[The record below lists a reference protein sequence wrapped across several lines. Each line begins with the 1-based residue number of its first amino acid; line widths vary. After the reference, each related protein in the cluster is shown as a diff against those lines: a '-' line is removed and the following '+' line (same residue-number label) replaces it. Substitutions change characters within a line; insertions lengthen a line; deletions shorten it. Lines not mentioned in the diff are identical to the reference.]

1 MSVSPPIDRRKFEQ
15 LLEEFYQRV
24 PFYTPEWRP
33 GSELALDSA
42 LVKIFNLMLTDTIER
57 LNQSPPKHFIDF
69 LNMLGVK
76 LLPALPARVP
86 VTFYLSTGATAPVII
101 PAKMQVAANSPTG
114 GEPIPFETE
123 KLILATPAK
132 LVDAYSVNPKLDQVF
147 RAPTGFLGE
156 TTIAPFT
163 AQLSFV
169 AQPGDTKLFL
179 DTKAD
184 LQPGDLLKI
193 GGGDEADYVEVRKP
207 TENKVELNQVLKYRH
222 SSGQL
227 VNKVRIFELFEGLDQ
242 QAHILYLGHKNL
254 FQIKD
259 QVSIQLVF
267 SSWKQEA
274 SVEHIGWE
282 YYGKEK
288 DSETQNWYAFD
299 EVKSVTNTNKIILT
313 LTKKN
318 ANELK
323 ELEIY
328 GVKSNWIRGVV
339 EPNQI
344 KTCKNITIGTV
355 SAIVEPFP
363 TGTKSGV
370 IPELAFHNDVP
381 LDPKQ
386 AFYPFGQKP
395 RLFDTFYF
403 ASQEA
408 FSKQGFQIKLNIT
421 VISSLPTSQI
431 PVERVQGIGQTFK
444 RRLAGSQITM
454 VEDLLTRTPAEL
466 ARILETTPIRAENI
480 LDAARREFYDRAA
493 PSTLDTMGSENPP
506 VLSWEYWNGKG
517 WVKLPL
523 EPSSANENFLAP
535 SQRSIHFI
543 CPIDMDQITVSG
555 QQNYWVR
562 VRLIS
567 GDYGREEFSV
577 DPNQEGK
584 IITTSNF
591 YPPQISGFKIN
602 YHPPDGQSQG
612 FPLETCLTLNHL
624 TFQDRTEESQSTGK
638 PFQPFQ
644 ALDDAHQTLYLGFDA
659 PPLKGPI
666 SLFASLEI
674 QDYTERNRP
683 RVQWEYFRQRDGHGA
698 WSRLDVVDGTNNLT
712 RSGTIEFVGLPD
724 FALITYFGKAL
735 YWIRAIDVQ
744 DRFKPL
750 ERAIAQ
756 QLEVRRSP
764 QTKFSE
770 MDGSFTGLEPCA
782 QPLQLIRSPFLSAQL
797 RDIAPSPK
805 FKGLFLNTTWAS
817 QAESFNEQILGSS
830 DGTKN
835 QTFSFFKFP
844 VIAEEIWV
852 NELSALSTG
861 EREALLTQSDR
872 AISEIKDDS
881 GNTTA
886 FWVRWDP
893 VEDLLDSTATDR
905 HYTIDRTFGLFQFGD
920 GIEGAVP
927 PIGVDNIRATYQ
939 AGGGSRGN
947 VEAGSI
953 TVLKSSIGFVE
964 RVTNWEAAGGGSDT
978 ELIDQALARGSQML
992 KHRHRA
998 VAAEDF
1004 ERLAHLAS
1012 RSIARV
1018 KCLPN
1023 FNDQGQAKT
1032 GWVTVIIVPQSTDPQ
1047 PKPDPLLK
1055 QQVEI
1060 YLRDRTANVVTA
1072 PRHLVVISPVYVE
1085 VSITTT
1091 LIATA
1096 LETVPLVEKAAIEQ
1110 LNTFLHPLLGSDT
1123 GMGWNFGQLPCLSDF
1138 YGLLEAIAGLDH
1150 VQALTMTLNVP
1161 QNPPILVTT
1170 DQPLEVALPAYILVS
1185 SGRHQVTVQGLTFS

>member
-33 GSELALDSA
+33 GSELELDSA
-42 LVKIFNLMLTDTIER
+42 LVKIFNLMLIDTIDR
-57 LNQSPPKHFIDF
+57 LNQSPPKHFIAF

-76 LLPALPARVP
+76 LLPALQARVP
-86 VTFYLSTGATAPVII
+86 VTFYLSTGATTPVIL

-123 KLILATPAK
+123 KLILATSAK

-156 TTIAPFT
+156 TAIAPFT

-169 AQPGDTKLFL
+169 AQPGDAKLFL

-193 GGGDEADYVEVRKP
+193 GEGEEADYVEVGKP
-207 TENKVELNQVLKYRH
+207 AENKVELNQVLKYRH

-259 QVSIQLVF
+259 QVTIELVF
-267 SSWKQEA
+267 SGWDSA
-274 SVEHIGWE
+274 LIGDIRWE
-282 YYGKEK
+282 YYGKQK
-288 DSETQNWYAFD
+288 DSEEQQWFTFD
-299 EVKSVTNTNKIILT
+299 EQLRDGTKNILI
-313 LTKKN
+313 LNKKN
-318 ANELK
+318 LDELK
-323 ELEIY
+323 ELEIHAFKGY
-328 GVKSNWIRGVV
+328 WIRGVV
-339 EPNQI
+339 NPNQI
-344 KTCKNITIGTV
+344 KTCKGIEIDTL
-355 SAIVEPFP
+355 SAIVKPFTADSTTNP
-363 TGTKSGV
+363 GI
-370 IPELAFHNDVP
+370 IPELAFHNDIP

-386 AFYPFGQKP
+386 TFYPFGQKP
-395 RLFDTFYF
+395 SLFDTFYF

-408 FSKQGFQIKLNIT
+408 FSKQGSQIELNIT
-421 VISSLPTSQI
+421 VVGSVPTSQI
-431 PVERVQGIGQTFK
+431 PVERVQGIGQTF
-444 RRLAGSQITM
+444 RERLTSSQIVT
-454 VEDLLTRTPAEL
+454 VEDLLARMPTEL
-466 ARILETTPIRAENI
+466 AGILGTTTNRAENI

-493 PSTLDTMGSENPP
+493 PSNLDAIGSQNPP

-555 QQNYWVR
+555 QQNYWIR

-659 PPLKGPI
+659 APLKGPI

-674 QDYTERNRP
+674 QDYTERNHP
-683 RVQWEYFRQRDGHGA
+683 RVQWEYFRQRDGQGE

-712 RSGTIEFVGLPD
+712 RSGTIVFVGLPD
-724 FALITYFGKAL
+724 FASITYFGKTL

-750 ERAIAQ
+750 ERAISQ
-756 QLEVRRSP
+756 QLESQRSP

-770 MDGSFTGLEPCA
+770 MDGNFAGLQPCA

-797 RDIAPSPK
+797 QDVAPSPQ
-805 FKGLFLNTTWAS
+805 FKSLFLNTTWAS
-817 QAESFNEQILGSS
+817 QAESFSEQILGSS

-844 VIAEEIWV
+844 VIAEEVWV

-893 VEDLLDSTATDR
+893 VEDLLDSAATDR
-905 HYTIDRTFGLFQFGD
+905 HYTIDRTFGQFQFGD

-1023 FNDQGQAKT
+1023 FNDEGQSKT
-1032 GWVTVIIVPQSTDPQ
+1032 GWVTVIIVPQSADPQ

-1060 YLRDRTANVVTA
+1060 YLRDRTASVVTA

-1091 LIATA
+1091 LIATV
-1096 LETVPLVEKAAIEQ
+1096 LETVTLVEKAAIEQ

-1123 GMGWNFGQLPCLSDF
+1123 RMGWDFGQLPCLSDF

-1161 QNPPILVTT
+1161 QNPSILVTT
-1170 DQPLEVALPAYILVS
+1170 EQPLEVTLPAYILVS

>member
-1 MSVSPPIDRRKFEQ
+1 
-15 LLEEFYQRV
+15 
-24 PFYTPEWRP
+24 
-33 GSELALDSA
+33 
-42 LVKIFNLMLTDTIER
+42 
-57 LNQSPPKHFIDF
+57 
-69 LNMLGVK
+69 
-76 LLPALPARVP
+76 
-86 VTFYLSTGATAPVII
+86 
-101 PAKMQVAANSPTG
+101 
-114 GEPIPFETE
+114 
-123 KLILATPAK
+123 
-132 LVDAYSVNPKLDQVF
+132 
-147 RAPTGFLGE
+147 
-156 TTIAPFT
+156 
-163 AQLSFV
+163 
-169 AQPGDTKLFL
+169 
-179 DTKAD
+179 
-184 LQPGDLLKI
+184 
-193 GGGDEADYVEVRKP
+193 
-207 TENKVELNQVLKYRH
+207 
-222 SSGQL
+222 
-227 VNKVRIFELFEGLDQ
+227 
-242 QAHILYLGHKNL
+242 
-254 FQIKD
+254 
-259 QVSIQLVF
+259 
-267 SSWKQEA
+267 
-274 SVEHIGWE
+274 
-282 YYGKEK
+282 
-288 DSETQNWYAFD
+288 
-299 EVKSVTNTNKIILT
+299 
-313 LTKKN
+313 
-318 ANELK
+318 
-323 ELEIY
+323 
-328 GVKSNWIRGVV
+328 
-339 EPNQI
+339 
-344 KTCKNITIGTV
+344 
-355 SAIVEPFP
+355 
-363 TGTKSGV
+363 
-370 IPELAFHNDVP
+370 
-381 LDPKQ
+381 
-386 AFYPFGQKP
+386 
-395 RLFDTFYF
+395 
-403 ASQEA
+403 
-408 FSKQGFQIKLNIT
+408 
-421 VISSLPTSQI
+421 
-431 PVERVQGIGQTFK
+431 
-444 RRLAGSQITM
+444 
-454 VEDLLTRTPAEL
+454 
-466 ARILETTPIRAENI
+466 
-480 LDAARREFYDRAA
+480 
-493 PSTLDTMGSENPP
+493 
-506 VLSWEYWNGKG
+506 
-517 WVKLPL
+517 
-523 EPSSANENFLAP
+523 
-535 SQRSIHFI
+535 
-543 CPIDMDQITVSG
+543 
-555 QQNYWVR
+555 
-562 VRLIS
+562 
-567 GDYGREEFSV
+567 
-577 DPNQEGK
+577 
-584 IITTSNF
+584 
-591 YPPQISGFKIN
+591 
-602 YHPPDGQSQG
+602 
-612 FPLETCLTLNHL
+612 
-624 TFQDRTEESQSTGK
+624 
-638 PFQPFQ
+638 
-644 ALDDAHQTLYLGFDA
+644 
-659 PPLKGPI
+659 
-666 SLFASLEI
+666 
-674 QDYTERNRP
+674 
-683 RVQWEYFRQRDGHGA
+683 
-698 WSRLDVVDGTNNLT
+698 LDVVDGTNNLT
-712 RSGTIEFVGLPD
+712 RSGTLEFVGLPD

-756 QLEVRRSP
+756 QSKVQQSP
-764 QTKFSE
+764 QTKFPE
-770 MDGSFTGLEPCA
+770 IDGSFTGLQPCA

-861 EREALLTQSDR
+861 EREALLTQSDL

-886 FWVRWDP
+886 FWVRWNP

-947 VEAGSI
+947 AEAGSI

-1023 FNDQGQAKT
+1023 FNDEGQSKT

-1060 YLRDRTANVVTA
+1060 YLRDRTANVITA

-1110 LNTFLHPLLGSDT
+1110 LNTFLHPLLGSET
-1123 GMGWNFGQLPCLSDF
+1123 GMGWDFGQLPCLSDF

-1161 QNPPILVTT
+1161 QNSSILVST
-1170 DQPLEVALPAYILVS
+1170 DQPLDVTLPAYILVS